1 MMMPRKRHGSKRV
14 AEMEQV
20 DRPGAQ
26 PDFEEFSRC
35 RGGQFVVSVAPGV
48 VVELTLIEAT
58 AMPARSHA
66 ARPVPFS
73 LVFLG
78 PKGRGLSQGIHAFD
92 HDELGPFEMFIVPI
106 APVEQGPR
114 YEAIFN

>member
-1 MMMPRKRHGSKRV
+1 
-14 AEMEQV
+14 MERF

-35 RGGQFVVSVAPGV
+35 RGGRFEVSVAQGS
-48 VVELTLIEAT
+48 VVELTLIDAT
-58 AMPARSHA
+58 AMPTRSHP

-73 LVFLG
+73 VVFLG
-78 PKGRGLSQGIHAFD
+78 PKDRRLSQGIHAFE
-92 HDELGPFEMFIVPI
+92 HEELGPFEMFIVPI